1 MEKSGRRDI
10 MRRAVQTLCSFA
22 LLPLAARANA
32 GASCS
37 DPSSES
43 LRASLNYKDSAANPA
58 QSCGACT
65 FFTAAPKSP
74 CGSCTIMNDHV
85 NPKGHCDSWTAKG

>member
-1 MEKSGRRDI
+1 MVNPGRRDM
-10 MRRAVQTLCSFA
+10 MRRAVQTLGTFA
-22 LLPLAARANA
+22 LLRLAARARA

-58 QSCGACT
+58 QSCAVCT